1 MKIFDNW
8 RSWSE
13 AKQPLM
19 TVLPIDTLNSLEHA
33 FTFASVYHGKQTRPN
48 GEPYIIHLFEVVEIL
63 LAAGVRKKNVLLAG
77 VLHDVVED
85 TSCSLQEVHIRFG
98 ENVANLVE
106 WLTKPEPGRAE
117 SSAQLRVEY
126 IDKFK
131 IAPLDVVAI
140 KLADRLSNVQ
150 KLDTHPKLEK
160 QRSYYCETVE
170 KIMPLSK
177 DLPWFN
183 VQFQLWKKKFRFLAK
198 QSQN

>member
-8 RSWSE
+8 SSWSE
-13 AKQPLM
+13 VKQHLM
-19 TVLPIDTLNSLEHA
+19 SVLPIDTLNSLEQA
-33 FTFASVYHGKQTRPN
+33 FTFASAYHGQQTRPN
-48 GEPYIIHLFEVVEIL
+48 GEPYIIHLFEVLEIL
-63 LAAGVRKKNVLLAG
+63 LASGIREENMLIAG

-85 TSCSLQEVHIRFG
+85 TFCSLQEVHIRFG

-106 WLTKPEPGRAE
+106 WLTKPDQSITE
-117 SSAQLRVEY
+117 SSAQLRAEY
-126 IDKFK
+126 IDRFK

-160 QRSYYCETVE
+160 QRSYYWETVE
-170 KIMPLSK
+170 KIIPLSK

-183 VQFQLWKKKFRFLAK
+183 LQFELWRKKFSFLAK
-198 QSQN
+198 